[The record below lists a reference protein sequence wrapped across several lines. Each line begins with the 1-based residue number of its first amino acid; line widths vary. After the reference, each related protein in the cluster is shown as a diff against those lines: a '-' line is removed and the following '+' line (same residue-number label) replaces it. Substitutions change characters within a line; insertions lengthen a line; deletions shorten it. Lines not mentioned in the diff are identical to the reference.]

1 MGWEDQGL
9 AFDVMVHLG
18 SLIAVLAYFR
28 QDVLVITRDTF
39 ANLFGSP
46 QTEHSRL
53 GWNIAFATIPVGL
66 AGFFYAGWVESTL
79 RDPRYIAM
87 MMIVFA
93 VVLWWVDKHNKQAR
107 DISALTWRDIIVIGC
122 AQAISLMPGISR
134 SGMTITAA
142 LLMGLNRDAAA
153 RFSG

>member
-1 MGWEDQGL
+1 MNSVQAIILAFVQGITEFLPVSSSGHLILFPRLMGWEDQGL

-28 QDVLVITRDTF
+28 QDVLVITRDTL
-39 ANLFGSP
+39 ANLFGGP

-66 AGFFYAGWVESTL
+66 VGVFYADWVESTL

-87 MMIVFA
+87 TMIVFA
-93 VVLWWVDKHNKQAR
+93 VVLRWVDK
-107 DISALTWRDIIVIGC
+107 
-122 AQAISLMPGISR
+122 
-134 SGMTITAA
+134 
-142 LLMGLNRDAAA
+142 
-153 RFSG
+153 